1 MRQRARERGSV
12 SVVMA
17 AAMLMTLVL
26 TMGVADLGRVLRAR
40 VEARTAADAAS
51 LAVAQEL
58 AFPSGLDPGTIA
70 ADYVVANG
78 ASILACDCAAGTFE
92 ATVEAAV
99 TVNDLWLIPGSVVV
113 SQRSRSVVDLPS

>member
-1 MRQRARERGSV
+1 
-12 SVVMA
+12 MA
-17 AAMLMTLVL
+17 AAMLVTLVL

-58 AFPSGLDPGTIA
+58 AFPSDLDPGAIA
-70 ADYVVANG
+70 TDYVVANG
-78 ASILACDCAAGTFE
+78 ASILECDCTVGTFE

-99 TVNDLWLIPGSVVV
+99 TVENLWLIPGPVLV